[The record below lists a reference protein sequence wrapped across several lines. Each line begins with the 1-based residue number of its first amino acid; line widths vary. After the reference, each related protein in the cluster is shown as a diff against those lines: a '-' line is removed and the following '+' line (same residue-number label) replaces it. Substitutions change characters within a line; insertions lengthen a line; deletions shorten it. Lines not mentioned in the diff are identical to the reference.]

1 MFNNKDENDATFGL
15 FLNLT
20 PSFCALMV
28 IGIHSYNAG
37 GVDQLSITARIEGSL
52 SHGLFTAAVPIFM
65 FLSGFLFFRNA
76 NNLRDVIA
84 KQKRRLTSDLIPF
97 LGWSGLYYFIFTAA
111 YILLPSN
118 NEQIHISIAA
128 IVKEIVFYKYI
139 FPMWFMFQLL
149 VYIALALVVFK
160 MLENTKLSMIVLSI
174 TAVLAYLKIA
184 WTVDIDN
191 DTRTIF
197 AFNFFFYYFAGAIA
211 SKHQKQFF
219 RAIDRFARIHW
230 VILGFILIIVSFLAG
245 LAFDI
250 LPVYNHRIMVPAV
263 AAISFVAFYKLS
275 KHMVLIGGLGV
286 YRIPTM
292 IIYGLHPLI
301 GIVVGRMLDVVGI
314 NKMLSYFIMFF
325 LVTCITICGA
335 IIMKKIPITN
345 FIFNGN
351 RK

>member
-1 MFNNKDENDATFGL
+1 M
-15 FLNLT
+15 
-20 PSFCALMV
+20 
-28 IGIHSYNAG
+28 
-37 GVDQLSITARIEGSL
+37 QL
-52 SHGLFTAAVPIFM
+52 
-65 FLSGFLFFRNA
+65 LFF
-76 NNLRDVIA
+76 
-84 KQKRRLTSDLIPF
+84 
-97 LGWSGLYYFIFTAA
+97 
-111 YILLPSN
+111 
-118 NEQIHISIAA
+118 
-128 IVKEIVFYKYI
+128 
-139 FPMWFMFQLL
+139 
-149 VYIALALVVFK
+149 
-160 MLENTKLSMIVLSI
+160 
-174 TAVLAYLKIA
+174 
-184 WTVDIDN
+184 
-191 DTRTIF
+191 
-197 AFNFFFYYFAGAIA
+197 
-211 SKHQKQFF
+211 KHT
-219 RAIDRFARIHW
+219 
-230 VILGFILIIVSFLAG
+230 LGFILIIVSFLAG